1 MNELFANISIKLGSR
16 IDNFSQQIDYTG
28 CPAPSLSEILVSEDS
43 VLHKLKAIKSNKS
56 AGPDD
61 ISPKL
66 LKLAEPTIAM
76 PLTRLFSF
84 CAHIGTFTDWKKAR
98 LVPVFKKDDAADTS
112 NYRPISLLSAPSKI
126 MESCVSDTI
135 VRHVF
140 DNNLN
145 TDYQWAYRE
154 GYSTELL
161 LLHLSETWR
170 KAVDQNKVVTVAF
183 IDLRKAF
190 DCVSHTTLL
199 HKLRHQ
205 FGIQGPLFSWLT
217 DYLSDRTQFL
227 VMNGQHSNVANLRCG
242 IPQGSILCPT
252 LFISYTNEVW
262 FLAPCSCM
270 QTTPLSVVLVTTWTM
285 L

>member
-1 MNELFANISIKLGSR
+1 MS
-16 IDNFSQQIDYTG
+16 D
-28 CPAPSLSEILVSEDS
+28 DS

-66 LKLAEPTIAM
+66 LKLAEPPAIVM

-84 CAHIGTFTDWKKAR
+84 CAHVGETFTDWKKAR
-98 LVPVFKKDDAADTS
+98 LVQVFKKDDAADTS

-140 DNNLN
+140 DNYLI
-145 TDYQWAYRE
+145 TDYHWAYCE

-161 LLHLSETWR
+161 LVHLSETWR
-170 KAVDQNKVVTVAF
+170 KVVDQNKVVAVAF
-183 IDLRKAF
+183 IDFRKAF
-190 DCVSHTTLL
+190 DGVSHKTLL
-199 HKLRHQ
+199 HKLRYQ

-217 DYLSDRTQFL
+217 DYLSDRTQFS
-227 VMNGQHSNVANLRCG
+227 VVNGQHSNVVVFHKDQYWAPHCLYCLEDLRH
-242 IPQGSILCPT
+242 
-252 LFISYTNEVW
+252 YVRH
-262 FLAPCSCM
+262 
-270 QTTPLSVVLVTTWTM
+270 
-285 L
+285 